1 MIGVMDEL
9 MGSTAITTGKRFA
22 TKKFRVEPQPSED
35 DRSIEWLDFGETDR
49 LKKPRD
55 LSKLLDRIGAARSMF
70 GYFLDGS
77 RRVYKVDDVAFD
89 KNIFPIMAGQVGIS
103 CCRRENN
110 LMRNEFF
117 DRKLVLVLP
126 TLAMKYNRPYLRA
139 ELLERLNDAERLR
152 RYGLTIDELLFY
164 NLDADLPY
172 EAKAIIAV
180 QSFMIRQEKLSVL
193 RLAARNK
200 LRQGSYLMK
209 DGSLEYKIE
218 ADRNY
223 NLSEERLRAAYDYVI
238 GVSKSFNPSKCY
250 VKRGGTDS
258 GIVANLRPRERT
270 PAYRYRANIS
280 GEGIYFCVWYLRLR
294 DARYTQNIF
303 DGVVKV
309 EKLLVRSEEI
319 KNGVDSE
326 RLDLISANILR
337 ERNPVCFGADERW
350 ANHLYPIYATEAF
363 AKSRYLSE
371 EFFLSLF

>member
-9 MGSTAITTGKRFA
+9 MRSTAITTGRRFA

-35 DRSIEWLDFGETDR
+35 ERLIEWLDFGENDR
-49 LKKPRD
+49 SKKPRD
-55 LSKLLDRIGAARSMF
+55 LSKMLARIDSSCSMF
-70 GYFLDGS
+70 RYFLDGS
-77 RRVYKVDDVAFD
+77 RRVYKIDDVAFD
-89 KNIFPIMAGQVGIS
+89 KNIFPIMAGQVGIG

-126 TLAMKYNRPYLRA
+126 TLALKYNRPYLRA
-139 ELLERLNDAERLR
+139 ELLERLNAAERLR
-152 RYGLTIDELLFY
+152 RFGLTIDELLLY
-164 NLDADLPY
+164 NLDADLPH
-172 EAKAIIAV
+172 EAKAITAV
-180 QSFMIRQEKLSVL
+180 QSFMIRREKSAVL
-193 RLAARNK
+193 RLAACNK
-200 LRQGSYLMK
+200 LRWGSYLIK

-218 ADRNY
+218 TDQKY

-238 GVSKSFNPSKCY
+238 GVSKSFNPAKCY

-258 GIVANLRPRERT
+258 SIVANLRPFERT
-270 PAYRYRANIS
+270 PAYRYKANIS

-319 KNGVDSE
+319 KNGIDSE
-326 RLDLISANILR
+326 RLDLISANILL
-337 ERNPVCFGADERW
+337 ERNPVCRGADERW
-350 ANHLYPIYATEAF
+350 ANHLYPIYATESF